1 MKRSFPQYWRDSVSP
16 PSLPCLTC
24 KPKHTIS
31 GERRGGVV
39 KVLAVG
45 TGESRRGSWLS
56 EGNLR
61 WALRPRRWRRAE
73 TERLSAAARRADKS
87 QQNVP
92 SRLDTNETLCA
103 WQPDGC
109 LDVVFICRPSL
120 GGRLEPGATHPGAS
134 WYFYPG
140 IFNAMQLV
148 DCVKPSP
155 LSDERDTSV
164 CCGRKAGGRISLA
177 LVKSSFPRKP
187 NLHLCRVIFLWILL
201 VPINRTSK

>member
-1 MKRSFPQYWRDSVSP
+1 MQTQTHHLWR
-16 PSLPCLTC
+16 
-24 KPKHTIS
+24 
-31 GERRGGVV
+31 EAGGGWGI

-45 TGESRRGSWLS
+45 TGESRSGSWLS
-56 EGNLR
+56 EVNLR

-120 GGRLEPGATHPGAS
+120 GGRLEPAATHPGAS

-155 LSDERDTSV
+155 LSDERDTAV
-164 CCGRKAGGRISLA
+164 CCGRWSDFISTCEKLISSEAKLA
-177 LVKSSFPRKP
+177 FVQSHFP
-187 NLHLCRVIFLWILL
+187 LD
-201 VPINRTSK
+201 PIGSH